1 MSLSGQREFHGK
13 GYAVFATSMD
23 TIRSSVSFPYSWE
36 FVFFV
41 ALATTSLEQVMDLV
55 GGIRELLVWAQR
67 IPFGY
72 EVAHWSS
79 R

>member
-1 MSLSGQREFHGK
+1 
-13 GYAVFATSMD
+13 
-23 TIRSSVSFPYSWE
+23 
-36 FVFFV
+36 
-41 ALATTSLEQVMDLV
+41 MDLV